1 MKKLISFLLSVII
14 IISCAIF
21 ANAADLSNGFSV
33 ADAVI
38 LISTDATSNEIFAAE
53 KLEYYLEKILG
64 KDVQVVNETE
74 TSENKIIVGN
84 SLAHFDFDTEEN
96 GSYIIKSTKNSVTIA
111 GVGSRGT
118 LYGVY
123 AFLEDF
129 CGCRWYEKDNIK
141 LPDNANLTVPADIDI
156 NYTPYFEYTE
166 TDTESSRDSEFSI
179 ANGQNGGVYRDLTN
193 EQGDTVDYIGLFC
206 HTFSQYY
213 CSPDKYFDEHPEY
226 YALNGDT
233 RTPNQLCLTNP
244 DVFDIVYDEVIAL
257 LEKEHDPS
265 KSMQILS
272 LTQHDYDTGCECENC
287 AAIDNENGS
296 KAGSNLTFVNAMA
309 ERVKA
314 TGKYDNVVF
323 DTFPSGYPRKT
334 PTKVIPRD
342 DVIIRLCSIECCFGH
357 TLDDPNCP
365 ENAKFMQDLADW
377 GKICDRI
384 YIWDYVTNYFET
396 CVIFPNFNV
405 LQRNIQVFSE
415 NGVKGIYAEG
425 IDYIAR
431 CDTEFGEMRTYLLSQ
446 LMKDPYMDYYG
457 EMDGY
462 LEAVYGP
469 GWESI
474 REFIDS
480 IGEHAVTVK
489 KHMTIWQ
496 EAKKTLYGMKSKD
509 IKYCDSLWEDALNKA
524 ETEEQKAQI
533 IRSQLSWRYWKSA
546 NKKLEFSRWQN
557 PYVWMTENDKLYNDL
572 IEHDV
577 SLFGTPTRERE
588 ISECEMMHY
597 WRIPIKWTTL
607 YDEDIWFTLSPLFMK
622 FYNFLGKIHSFFNR

>member
-1 MKKLISFLLSVII
+1 MKKVLSLLISSAII
-14 IISCAIF
+14 LTCCVSAK
-21 ANAADLSNGFSV
+21 AENTVSRFSV

-38 LISTDATSNEIFAAE
+38 LISTDATSNETFAAE

-64 KDVQVVNETE
+64 RDVRVVNEIE

-84 SLAHFDFDTEEN
+84 SLADFDFDTDEN
-96 GSYIIKSTKNSVTIA
+96 GSYRIKSTENSVMIA

-123 AFLEDF
+123 AFLEDY
-129 CGCRWYEKDNIK
+129 CGCRWYEKDIIK
-141 LPDNANLTVPADIDI
+141 IPENADLTVPANIDV
-156 NYTPYFEYTE
+156 NYTPYFEYTD
-166 TDTESSRDSEFSI
+166 TDTASSRDPEFSI

-193 EQGDTVDYIGLFC
+193 EQGGTVDYIGLFC
-206 HTFSQYY
+206 HSFSQYY
-213 CSPDKYFDEHPEY
+213 CRPDKYFDEHPEY

-272 LTQHDYDTGCECENC
+272 LTQHDFDTGCECENC

-296 KAGSNLTFVNAMA
+296 KAGSNLTFVNAIA

-323 DTFPSGYPRKT
+323 DTFAYGYTRKT
-334 PTKVIPRD
+334 PTKVVPRD

-365 ENAKFMQDLADW
+365 ENAKFMRDLADW

-415 NGVKGIYAEG
+415 NGAKGIYAEG
-425 IDYIAR
+425 IDYIDH

-457 EMDGY
+457 EMNGY

-474 REFIDS
+474 REFIDIIS
-480 IGEHAVTVK
+480 QHAVTDS

-496 EAKKTLYGMKSKD
+496 EANKTLYGMTSKD
-509 IKYCDSLWEDALNKA
+509 IKYCDTLWVDALNKA
-524 ETEEQKAQI
+524 ENDEQKAQI
-533 IRSQLSWRYWKSA
+533 MRSQLSWRYWKCA
-546 NKKLEFSRWQN
+546 NKKLEFSRWQF
-557 PYVWMTENDKLYNDL
+557 PYVWMTENDKLYNDI

-577 SLFGTPTRERE
+577 SLLGTPTRKRE

-607 YDEDIWFTLSPLFMK
+607 YDEDIWFTLSPYFMK
-622 FYNFLGKIHSFFNR
+622 FYNFLEMIYNFFN